1 MASVYA
7 VSGGHA
13 PLSSLAIKAG
23 AGLLAVIVAAG
34 LGYAFWP
41 RPEPEVSATRSA
53 VEKPVFVAATT
64 TAKPSAAPLTTQATP
79 IAVAAA
85 GATPA
90 PAAAAPSVEKVG
102 TEKLA
107 AMMKTPSAEP
117 LTRNI
122 VLPSAPALIAPAPP
136 ASDDAAKLCAEGLVA
151 LADGRIASARA
162 FLERAADAGDAR
174 ALLVLGDTWDA
185 SRLAQLGAV
194 GVQANATRAHDYY
207 ARALAAGVPE
217 ARQRLAAVDAKS
229 GN

>member
-13 PLSSLAIKAG
+13 PLTSLAIKAG

-41 RPEPEVSATRSA
+41 RPEPQVSAMRAA
-53 VEKPVFVAATT
+53 VEKPVFLAAPTI
-64 TAKPSAAPLTTQATP
+64 AKPAAAPLTT
-79 IAVAAA
+79 VAMPV
-85 GATPA
+85 ATPA
-90 PAAAAPSVEKVG
+90 ASPVPAASATSPTVEKAG

-107 AMMKTPSAEP
+107 AMMKGPPAATV
-117 LTRNI
+117 TRNL
-122 VLPSAPALIAPAPP
+122 VLPSAPANIAPAPAP
-136 ASDDAAKLCAEGLVA
+136 SDDAAKLCAEGLVA
-151 LADGRIASARA
+151 LADGRIASARG

-194 GVQANATRAHDYY
+194 GMQADAARARDYY

-217 ARQRLAAVDAKS
+217 ARQRLAAAEAKN

>member
-13 PLSSLAIKAG
+13 PLSSLAVKAG
-23 AGLLAVIVAAG
+23 AGLLAVLVAAG
-34 LGYAFWP
+34 LGFAFWP
-41 RPEPEVSATRSA
+41 RPEPEISATRSA
-53 VEKPVFVAATT
+53 VEKPVFVAAPV
-64 TAKPSAAPLTTQATP
+64 TAKPSAAPLTTHATP
-79 IAVAAA
+79 VAVSAV

-90 PAAAAPSVEKVG
+90 PAAAPSIEKVG

-122 VLPSAPALIAPAPP
+122 VLPSAPALVAPAPP
-136 ASDDAAKLCAEGLVA
+136 PSDEAAKLCAEGLVA

-162 FLERAADAGDAR
+162 FLERAVDAGDAR

-194 GVQANATRAHDYY
+194 GIQADPARAHDYY
-207 ARALAAGVPE
+207 ARAVAAGVPE
-217 ARQRLAAVDAKS
+217 ARQRLAAAEGKT